1 MEKNDAQ
8 ISGFAVLK
16 KAPSHWKKI
25 KKKKKLFQLICT
37 DLQKGVWKFF
47 KNKWVLKYL
56 TFGDF

>member
-25 KKKKKLFQLICT
+25 KKKKNYSSLFVQIYKKVCEN
-37 DLQKGVWKFF
+37 F
-47 KNKWVLKYL
+47 LKIN
-56 TFGDF
+56 GS